1 MKAISYIMMLSSLIC
16 AIVGID
22 EEQSYVKLQPKLDDT
37 HMDAINTGIVVIYYA
52 FILLILP

>member
-1 MKAISYIMMLSSLIC
+1 MLSSLIC